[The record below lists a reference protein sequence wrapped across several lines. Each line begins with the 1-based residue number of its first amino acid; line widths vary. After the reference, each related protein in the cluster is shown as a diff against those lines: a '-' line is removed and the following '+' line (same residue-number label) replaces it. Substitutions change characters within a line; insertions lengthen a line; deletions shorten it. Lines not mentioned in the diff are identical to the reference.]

1 MSVKKDLLETLE
13 KNRGKYCSGEELA
26 QLFQVSRAAIWK
38 AVGQLKQEGYE
49 IKAVQ
54 NKGYFL
60 EENCDLISEQGIRA
74 ALKEECQTIPIVIKK
89 EMTSTNIEAKQAAAL
104 KPIHGMLF
112 VAEQQ
117 TAGRGRRGRSFVT
130 LKGKGIYMSLVLCPD
145 VQSSDVIYLT
155 TAASVAV
162 VRAIQKLTGI
172 ETGIKWVNDIYKN
185 GKKLCGILSE
195 AVTDCE
201 SGQIDS
207 IVVGIGINF
216 SIDTQTIPEEL
227 KHIETALYEEDKED
241 IKGITRNQLIAEVVN
256 QMLSLCKELS
266 SHSFITEYKEH
277 SILLGKEIDVID
289 GENQKRAKAVDI
301 DEQGGL
307 VVEYPD
313 GKRQILHTGEVSIRK
328 CS

>member
-1 MSVKKDLLETLE
+1 MSVKEDLLETLE

-60 EENCDLISEQGIRA
+60 EENCDLISEQGIRL
-74 ALKEECQTIPIVIKK
+74 ALKKEYQTIPIVIKK

-104 KPIHGMLF
+104 KPVHGMLF

-130 LKGKGIYMSLVLCPD
+130 LQGKGIYMSLVLCPD

-185 GKKLCGILSE
+185 EKKLCGILSE

-201 SGQIDS
+201 SGQIDCV
-207 IVVGIGINF
+207 VVGIGINF
-216 SIDTQTIPEEL
+216 SIDTKTIPEEL
-227 KHIETALYEEDKED
+227 RNIVTALYEEDKED
-241 IKGITRNQLIAEVVN
+241 SKGITRNQLIAEVVN

-266 SHSFITEYKEH
+266 SHSFLTEYKAH

-307 VVEYPD
+307 VVEYLD
-313 GKRQILHTGEVSIRK
+313 GKRQVLHTGEVTIRK

>member
-1 MSVKKDLLETLE
+1 
-13 KNRGKYCSGEELA
+13 
-26 QLFQVSRAAIWK
+26 
-38 AVGQLKQEGYE
+38 
-49 IKAVQ
+49 
-54 NKGYFL
+54 
-60 EENCDLISEQGIRA
+60 
-74 ALKEECQTIPIVIKK
+74 
-89 EMTSTNIEAKQAAAL
+89 
-104 KPIHGMLF
+104 
-112 VAEQQ
+112 
-117 TAGRGRRGRSFVT
+117 
-130 LKGKGIYMSLVLCPD
+130 MSLVLCPD

-185 GKKLCGILSE
+185 EKKLCGILSE

-201 SGQIDS
+201 SGQIDCV
-207 IVVGIGINF
+207 VVGIGINF
-216 SIDTQTIPEEL
+216 SIDTKTIPEEL
-227 KHIETALYEEDKED
+227 RNIVTALYEEDKED
-241 IKGITRNQLIAEVVN
+241 SKGITRNQLIAEVVN

-266 SHSFITEYKEH
+266 SHSFLTEYKAH

-307 VVEYPD
+307 VVEYLD
-313 GKRQILHTGEVSIRK
+313 GKRQVLHTGEVTIRK